1 MSVLPFGRSP
11 SLCTRA
17 DRPLMYLPRDLLLP
31 SRPECRLGDDPFFCF
46 ARRRTWRPPRS
57 GYTASLSITEFREE
71 GAMSSLLTVLE
82 FSKRVKRP
90 KRTIED
96 WIYRRVILSK
106 KQVGRVLIPENEA
119 ERILV
124 DRPVLKIWPGNR

>member
-1 MSVLPFGRSP
+1 
-11 SLCTRA
+11 
-17 DRPLMYLPRDLLLP
+17 
-31 SRPECRLGDDPFFCF
+31 
-46 ARRRTWRPPRS
+46 
-57 GYTASLSITEFREE
+57 
-71 GAMSSLLTVLE
+71 MSSLLTVLE